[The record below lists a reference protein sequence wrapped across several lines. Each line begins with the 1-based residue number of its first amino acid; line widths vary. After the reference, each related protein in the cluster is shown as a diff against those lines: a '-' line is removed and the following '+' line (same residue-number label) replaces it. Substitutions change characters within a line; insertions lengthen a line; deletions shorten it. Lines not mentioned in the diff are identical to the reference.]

1 MLKEYDLWLK
11 IKKLKNN
18 RRKSA
23 IPDSEIA
30 QTLGLEGTSRSRH
43 PWRWAMAFLLIVIL
57 MGGGYLKWAGR
68 DKGPKYLSQDV
79 RLGDLVVT
87 VSATGTLKPV
97 NQVDVGS
104 EVSGL
109 ITQVM
114 VDYNDR
120 VKRGEVLA
128 EMDTDQFQAR
138 VNQASATLGS
148 ALADVRQ
155 ADATVWEAGKKAA
168 RILTLTKKDLVSDQ
182 ENEMAQASLR
192 RAEATLA
199 SARARVL
206 VAKAGLTV
214 DQTNLAKTKIV
225 SPIDGMVLSR
235 SIEPGQTVA
244 ASFQTPV
251 LFTLADDLSNMVL
264 HVDVDEADIGHIKT
278 GQTALF
284 GVDAYPGRAFPAQ
297 IISVR
302 NAPRTVQ
309 NVVTYET
316 VLAVDN
322 SEMLLRPGMTA
333 TADITTQT
341 IENALLV
348 PNAALRFTPSLKDTD
363 KKGSKEKRR
372 ESAVDSLNGQ
382 ASKDMVWT
390 LDGEMPVPITVTT
403 GITNGQAT
411 QILEGDLRPGLPL
424 LTNVAVTGK

>member
-1 MLKEYDLWLK
+1 MAEMMGND
-11 IKKLKNN
+11 IIQE
-18 RRKSA
+18 KSA
-23 IPDSEIA
+23 IPHSEIA
-30 QTLGLEGTSRSRH
+30 QTLGLDGAARTRR
-43 PWRWAMAFLLIVIL
+43 PWRWVVVLLL
-57 MGGGYLKWAGR
+57 AALLAGGGYFKWASR
-68 DKGPKYLSQDV
+68 DRGPRYLTQEV

-109 ITQVM
+109 ITRVM

-138 VNQASATLGS
+138 VRQASATLGS
-148 ALADVRQ
+148 AFADVRQ
-155 ADATVWEAGKKAA
+155 AEATLWEAGKKAT
-168 RILTLTKKDLVSDQ
+168 RILSLTKKNLVSDQ

-192 RAEATLA
+192 RAEAA
-199 SARARVL
+199 VESARARVL
-206 VAKAGLTV
+206 VAKAGLAV
-214 DQTNLAKTKIV
+214 DETNLEKTKIV

-251 LFTLADDLSNMVL
+251 LFTLADDLSSMVL
-264 HVDVDEADIGHIKT
+264 HVDVDEADIGHIAT

-284 GVDAYPGRAFPAQ
+284 GVDAYPGRSFPAR

-322 SEMLLRPGMTA
+322 SDLLLRPGMTA
-333 TADITTQT
+333 TAEITTQ
-341 IENALLV
+341 ILEDVLLV
-348 PNAALRFTPSLKDTD
+348 PNAALRFTPPLEKTG
-363 KKGSKEKRR
+363 KKEKK
-372 ESAVDSLNGQ
+372 EPSVDPADSQ
-382 ASKDMVWT
+382 AGRNRVWI
-390 LDGEMPVPITVTT
+390 LDGEKPISIPVTT
-403 GITNGQAT
+403 GTTNGQAT
-411 QILEGDLRPGLPL
+411 EILDGDLRPGLPL
-424 LTNVAVTGK
+424 LTNIAVTGESAVHEYSRYP

>member
-1 MLKEYDLWLK
+1 MVEMME
-11 IKKLKNN
+11 NN
-18 RRKSA
+18 IIEVKSA

-30 QTLGLEGTSRSRH
+30 QTLGLEGAAHSRR
-43 PWRWAMAFLLIVIL
+43 PWRWVAGFLLAVL
-57 MGGGYLKWAGR
+57 LAGGGYLQWAGR
-68 DKGPKYLSQDV
+68 DRGPKYLTQEV
-79 RLGDLVVT
+79 HLGDLVVT

-109 ITQVM
+109 ITRVM

-120 VKRGEVLA
+120 VKRGDVLA

-138 VNQASATLGS
+138 VHQASATLGS

-155 ADATVWEAGKKAA
+155 AEATLWEAGKKAT
-168 RILTLTKKDLVSDQ
+168 RILTLTKKNLVSDQ

-192 RAEATLA
+192 RAEATLE

-206 VAKAGLTV
+206 VAKAGLAV
-214 DQTNLAKTKIV
+214 DETNLEKTKIV

-244 ASFQTPV
+244 ATFQTPV
-251 LFTLADDLSNMVL
+251 LFTLADDLSSMVL
-264 HVDVDEADIGHIKT
+264 HVDVDEADIGHITT
-278 GQTALF
+278 GQSALF
-284 GVDAYPGRAFPAQ
+284 GVDAYPGRSFPAR

-322 SEMLLRPGMTA
+322 SELLLRPGMTA
-333 TADITTQT
+333 TAEITTQT
-341 IENALLV
+341 LEDVLLV
-348 PNAALRFTPSLKDTD
+348 PNAALRFTPPLEDTG
-363 KKGSKEKRR
+363 KKEKK
-372 ESAVDSLNGQ
+372 ESSVDPADNQ
-382 ASKDMVWT
+382 AGRNRVWM
-390 LDGEMPVPITVTT
+390 LDGEKPIPIPVTT
-403 GITNGQAT
+403 GTTNGEST
-411 QILEGDLRPGLPL
+411 EILDGDLRPGLPL
-424 LTNVAVTGK
+424 LTNITVTGE